1 MAIVTYECFDQ
12 PTSAKLPMLHR
23 YFHYLTHPRSEKLE
37 EDGLSICGSIVVFG
51 GELQG
56 GRSGGSRKGKEEDGL
71 FHHGCFLQLF
81 VGFFVW
87 LV

>member
-1 MAIVTYECFDQ
+1 
-12 PTSAKLPMLHR
+12 MLHR

-56 GRSGGSRKGKEEDGL
+56 GSRSGGSRKGKEEDGL
-71 FHHGCFLQLF
+71 FHHGCFVTKF
-81 VGFFVW
+81 VFFVFFCA
-87 LV
+87 VVV